1 MDWQMRI
8 CQRNV
13 LNGVAKS
20 IASGLRIFRA
30 YLPTALPMDYA
41 TEAAKIAPPTRY
53 PHTPARLPALDSP
66 DSASDTELQSGSER
80 FSSQQLSIA
89 PTLVVT
95 PSDEDTG
102 NQSVASRTRS
112 QRARQRTP
120 DIAPPI
126 EIITID
132 PPLTPQPT
140 DNNPL
145 TNLQDRQ
152 RAPQQ
157 QLSRCLEDG
166 TRIDL
171 SLSEISDEE
180 VDYGSSAS
188 TANSDTAPDSSWNP
202 LLKKR

>member
-1 MDWQMRI
+1 MFL

-53 PHTPARLPALDSP
+53 PHTLARLPAPDSS
-66 DSASDTELQSGSER
+66 DSASETEPQSSSEQS
-80 FSSQQLSIA
+80 SSQQHSIA
-89 PTLVVT
+89 PTLVVIS
-95 PSDEDTG
+95 SDQDTG

-112 QRARQRTP
+112 QRACQRISST
-120 DIAPPI
+120 APPI
-126 EIITID
+126 ENDTND
-132 PPLTPQPT
+132 PPPTSQPT

-152 RAPQQ
+152 RAPQK
-157 QLSRCLEDG
+157 QLSRCLEDR

-188 TANSDTAPDSSWNP
+188 TANSDTAPDSSWTP
-202 LLKKR
+202 L